1 MGQIESDPRD
11 VNYIALLVAIKWYEE
26 ISSEIAI
33 RIAKGSSHRKPGR
46 HLTPEIL
53 KEIKRLMASPNFTS
67 VDTVV
72 RKCRINKYEIL
83 EAITGDKDAEG
94 EVIKMLQAEKLLTRL
109 KGIAE
114 NCAAANCEKCPL
126 DKIMCGELTLCE
138 VLSDTAVDGQGKL
151 SLKRVRQVSDKC
163 PTVEELTGEVV
174 KKTYRIYKQADDEIH
189 RYIEKYPRQKAQD
202 IVSLALLEYA
212 NKHT

>member
-1 MGQIESDPRD
+1 MGIIERDPRD

-46 HLTPEIL
+46 HITPEIL
-53 KEIKRLMASPNFTS
+53 TEVKRLMASPNFMG
-67 VDTVV
+67 VDAAV

-83 EAITGDKDAEG
+83 EAITGDKNAEG
-94 EVIKMLQAEKLLTRL
+94 EVVKMLQAEKLLMRL

-126 DKIMCGELTLCE
+126 DKIMCGEFTLCE

-151 SLKRVRQVSDKC
+151 ELKRVTQRCDKGV
-163 PTVEELTGEVV
+163 TKEDLTGPIIRRS
-174 KKTYRIYKQADDEIH
+174 YRLYKQAADEVH
-189 RYIEKYPRQKAQD
+189 TYVQKHPRESVQD
-202 IVSLALLEYA
+202 IVSLALLEYVE
-212 NKHT
+212 KRK